1 MPRVTKTKAP
11 VVATPRRATRST
23 VRAGSASLEEPI
35 EVPAPRRR
43 GSRSKTPESKNSSFE
58 KSQPEQHL
66 PALAE
71 EEVEQSPRILL
82 PQPIDVAPIVDAS
95 PYVTPQHYHI
105 AATRNPL
112 YTSPAA
118 AQSPR
123 SSPAGRSLNKSP
135 AVAQSIHNSPAVTQS
150 IDNSPTVSQ
159 LIQQSPISSKSLHSS
174 PATTKSVRTSSAVN
188 HSVQQ
193 SPTVT
198 QTVQQT
204 IEIYSDDDETQDDFQ
219 SPYDNDVAEDDQE
232 DEEAVQEAA
241 ASQLAQ
247 ETAEAGLSHSHL
259 TSPVLLKSPTTVSS
273 LGGHSSSKRRRSA
286 RSGGFP
292 RTPKI
297 RGVPAIDS
305 PLGDISGNS
314 INWREYFNSSV
325 FKSSSPAPQLTTP
338 LASEL
343 IERAMNNEEV
353 IPELTER
360 QSVAVLLNMRRE
372 ILRLRKIEEQFLA
385 SKQPQSVAKAPQS
398 PAIQEQSSPEIPRTI
413 SRLGDL
419 RYQRTIATPARKRL
433 LAQREAEKAEKAAAA
448 AAAAEAEK
456 IAEQEEQ
463 NDQTPSRSVPSST
476 SRSGLS
482 SGNSKR
488 KASQHSTPEAQTQP
502 SSQNSA
508 SAETPTA
515 SPAWGLTS
523 LFGSVKRVFTHRPNF
538 SPIKQVH
545 EQPQEQSMPQSQ
557 QAAQQHTFT
566 PSPVKNTRHLLSSS
580 QQSPTPKPRAPAP
593 PATPAPTVE
602 EVEDDGLYGQ
612 TPRTQRRRG
621 YLPGSQPRRKR
632 DTPAAKPKETNA
644 DFRASQLALGAQRTA
659 EREQAQEKADRLE
672 RERLAIVEEL
682 KLRDSAYNVGDK
694 RKMQVNVDD
703 LAVIPRKAAGA
714 SSGTYGLLDDFFH
727 YDDDSDIVEMDEDEV
742 QLLPAPEHPTKRVRL
757 DDNVFQPKTP
767 AAGTA
772 PAPQATAVSPI
783 KQGVAPRQ
791 QQAHVP
797 ATPAP
802 NYSELTQ
809 QAIDKQ
815 RSLMAKHIPKQ
826 PSRLR
831 MEQRLSAVSS
841 VGASSPQQPITA
853 PVQNIE
859 EVAAPVQEAQEVAPV
874 AELPQAPAPRVIN
887 WPELGPPM
895 TTPEGFARADKIYTP
910 ELKALDH
917 EFYMKKFAEAM
928 DKSIAAEN
936 EALARHIEAQR
947 EFA

>member
-43 GSRSKTPESKNSSFE
+43 GSRSKTPESKTSSFE

-95 PYVTPQHYHI
+95 PYVTPQHYHV

-123 SSPAGRSLNKSP
+123 SSPTVRNLNKSP
-135 AVAQSIHNSPAVTQS
+135 AIAQSIHNSPAVIQS

-159 LIQQSPISSKSLHSS
+159 LNQQSPITSKSLQTS
-174 PATTKSVRTSSAVN
+174 PDTIKSVRTSSAVS

-198 QTVQQT
+198 QTVQET
-204 IEIYSDDDETQDDFQ
+204 IEIYSDDDETQDDYQ

-259 TSPVLLKSPTTVSS
+259 TSPVLLKSPTTASS
-273 LGGHSSSKRRRSA
+273 LAGHSSSKRRRSA

-297 RGVPAIDS
+297 RGVPAFDS

-325 FKSSSPAPQLTTP
+325 FKSSSPAPHLTTP

-385 SKQPQSVAKAPQS
+385 SKQPQSTAKSPQS

-448 AAAAEAEK
+448 AAAAAEAEK
-456 IAEQEEQ
+456 IAEEEEQ

-476 SRSGLS
+476 SRSILS

-488 KASQHSTPEAQTQP
+488 KASQHSTPEAQTPQP

-508 SAETPTA
+508 PAETPMA

-523 LFGSVKRVFTHRPNF
+523 LFGSVKSIFAHRPNF
-538 SPIKQVH
+538 SPSKQVQ
-545 EQPQEQSMPQSQ
+545 EQPQEQSMPQPQ

-566 PSPVKNTRHLLSSS
+566 PSPVKNTRRLLSSS
-580 QQSPTPKPRAPAP
+580 QQSPTPKPRTLAP
-593 PATPAPTVE
+593 PATPAPAVE

-612 TPRTQRRRG
+612 TPRTTRRRG
-621 YLPGSQPRRKR
+621 VLPGSMPRRKR

-644 DFRASQLALGAQRTA
+644 DFRASQLASGAQRTA

-757 DDNVFQPKTP
+757 DENVFQPKTP
-767 AAGTA
+767 A
-772 PAPQATAVSPI
+772 PAPQPITTSPVKQAAVP
-783 KQGVAPRQ
+783 Q
-791 QQAHVP
+791 QQQPTVSA
-797 ATPAP
+797 ASAP

-809 QAIDKQ
+809 QAIDRQ
-815 RSLMAKHIPKQ
+815 RNIMNKHIPKQ

-831 MEQRLSAVSS
+831 NVERLSTGST
-841 VGASSPQQPITA
+841 VGSSSPQQPITA
-853 PVQNIE
+853 PLQDIQK
-859 EVAAPVQEAQEVAPV
+859 VAAPVQEAQEVAPV

-917 EFYMKKFAEAM
+917 EFYMRRFAEAM
-928 DKSIAAEN
+928 DKSIADEN
-936 EALARHIEAQR
+936 AALAKSKQAQR